1 MKKKYFIISSI
12 ILIVLSLLMMLASG
26 FIAKVLVNSLNESMK
41 VFEEIEAQLMEK
53 SNIDSQDIEIDD
65 KKEPNIFDKILIT
78 SDSER
83 INNLLDM
90 SNEDFWTDYYQRYII
105 VTSIVFIV
113 ISAITIVIAK
123 NNHILRNKKRIII
136 YSIIIMLLGTNVFIS
151 LIGLVNLIIV
161 LCLKRKDEED
171 YPIPNGKITPLER
184 LYNSKKEIVLG
195 VVAILAYV
203 LLYVVLR
210 KCLASLFP
218 TAFENETLSIIVDL
232 IIDIVVLG
240 IILLIYHEELLNGI
254 KAFKADFAHYRRFVR
269 RTFIL
274 TLVVTMIA
282 NVVRLVI
289 TSHTASENQFSLL
302 DLPMWYL
309 AFAAVIWAPIVEECV
324 FRGSLRRIIPNK
336 YLFIIISGLIFGV
349 LHAISESTLFDVVIT
364 SIPYCIMGWAF
375 ALVYA
380 KSNNI
385 IVNICLHALN
395 NFLAVVLM
403 FTVLG
408 C

>member
-53 SNIDSQDIEIDD
+53 SNIDSPDIEIDD
-65 KKEPNIFDKILIT
+65 KKEPNIFDKILTT

-113 ISAITIVIAK
+113 ISAITIIIAK

-171 YPIPNGKITPLER
+171 YPIPNGKM
-184 LYNSKKEIVLG
+184 
-195 VVAILAYV
+195 
-203 LLYVVLR
+203 
-210 KCLASLFP
+210 
-218 TAFENETLSIIVDL
+218 
-232 IIDIVVLG
+232 
-240 IILLIYHEELLNGI
+240 
-254 KAFKADFAHYRRFVR
+254 YRMYR
-269 RTFIL
+269 
-274 TLVVTMIA
+274 M
-282 NVVRLVI
+282 
-289 TSHTASENQFSLL
+289 
-302 DLPMWYL
+302 
-309 AFAAVIWAPIVEECV
+309 C
-324 FRGSLRRIIPNK
+324 
-336 YLFIIISGLIFGV
+336 
-349 LHAISESTLFDVVIT
+349 
-364 SIPYCIMGWAF
+364 
-375 ALVYA
+375 
-380 KSNNI
+380 
-385 IVNICLHALN
+385 
-395 NFLAVVLM
+395 
-403 FTVLG
+403 
-408 C
+408 